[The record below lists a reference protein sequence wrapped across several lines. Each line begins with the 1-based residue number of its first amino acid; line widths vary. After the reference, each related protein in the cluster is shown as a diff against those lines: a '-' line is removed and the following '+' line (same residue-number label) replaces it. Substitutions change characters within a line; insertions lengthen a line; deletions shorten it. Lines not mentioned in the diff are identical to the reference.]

1 MEQHWVVMWKAWNFV
16 FSENV
21 LLLFSI
27 SIIKCRLNRR
37 DVLLDGANTGERNAR
52 KTAKTHTTAAAHP
65 RVELTHA
72 FISCNEKCR
81 HTLNNIDRTATIPTD
96 F

>member
-1 MEQHWVVMWKAWNFV
+1 ML
-16 FSENV
+16 SENV

-27 SIIKCRLNRR
+27 LLSVRLNRR

-65 RVELTHA
+65 RAELTHA

-81 HTLNNIDRTATIPTD
+81 HTLKTISTEPPTIPTD